1 MEKIRELFAKYKEQI
16 LYVFFGGL
24 TTLINWGAYALCYNV
39 LGVSNVPSVIIAW
52 ILGVAFAFVT
62 NKIWVFESRSFDT
75 KTVMRELWTF
85 VAARLATGLL
95 DLGIMYL
102 AVDVLG
108 GNGNVW
114 KLISNVIV
122 IILNYVF
129 SKCSKESRHKNR
141 AEDHLI
147 LRLKFYCWL
156 ALYLSSSACMR
167 AWGLSSLSREWSWLR
182 VAIMKDM
189 YLLISASMN
198 HSFWRSSEGR

>member
-1 MEKIRELFAKYKEQI
+1 MEKIKELFAKYKEQI

-39 LGVSNVPSVIIAW
+39 LGISNVPSVIIAW

-129 SKCSKESRHKNR
+129 SKLIVFRKQDKPEEEKE
-141 AEDHLI
+141 
-147 LRLKFYCWL
+147 
-156 ALYLSSSACMR
+156 
-167 AWGLSSLSREWSWLR
+167 
-182 VAIMKDM
+182 
-189 YLLISASMN
+189 
-198 HSFWRSSEGR
+198 

>member
-1 MEKIRELFAKYKEQI
+1 MDKIKALVLKYKEQI

-62 NKIWVFESRSFDT
+62 NKIWVFESRSFNT
-75 KTVMRELWTF
+75 QTVLRELWTF
-85 VAARLATGLL
+85 VAARLVTGLL

-129 SKCSKESRHKNR
+129 SKLIVFKKQEKPGEKET
-141 AEDHLI
+141 E
-147 LRLKFYCWL
+147 
-156 ALYLSSSACMR
+156 
-167 AWGLSSLSREWSWLR
+167 
-182 VAIMKDM
+182 
-189 YLLISASMN
+189 
-198 HSFWRSSEGR
+198 

>member
-1 MEKIRELFAKYKEQI
+1 MDKIKALVLKYKEQI

-75 KTVMRELWTF
+75 QTVLRELWTF
-85 VAARLATGLL
+85 VAARLVTGLL

-129 SKCSKESRHKNR
+129 SKLIVFKKQEKPGEKET
-141 AEDHLI
+141 E
-147 LRLKFYCWL
+147 
-156 ALYLSSSACMR
+156 
-167 AWGLSSLSREWSWLR
+167 
-182 VAIMKDM
+182 
-189 YLLISASMN
+189 
-198 HSFWRSSEGR
+198 

>member
-1 MEKIRELFAKYKEQI
+1 MEKIKELFAKYKEQI

-129 SKCSKESRHKNR
+129 SKLIVFRKQDKPEEEKE
-141 AEDHLI
+141 
-147 LRLKFYCWL
+147 
-156 ALYLSSSACMR
+156 
-167 AWGLSSLSREWSWLR
+167 
-182 VAIMKDM
+182 
-189 YLLISASMN
+189 
-198 HSFWRSSEGR
+198 

>member
-129 SKCSKESRHKNR
+129 SKLIVFKKQDKPEEEKE
-141 AEDHLI
+141 
-147 LRLKFYCWL
+147 
-156 ALYLSSSACMR
+156 
-167 AWGLSSLSREWSWLR
+167 
-182 VAIMKDM
+182 
-189 YLLISASMN
+189 
-198 HSFWRSSEGR
+198 

>member
-1 MEKIRELFAKYKEQI
+1 MEKLKGLFLKYKEQI

-24 TTLINWGAYALCYNV
+24 TTIINWGAYALCYNV

-75 KTVMRELWTF
+75 KTVLRELWTF

-114 KLISNVIV
+114 KLISNVVV

-129 SKCSKESRHKNR
+129 SK
-141 AEDHLI
+141 LI
-147 LRLKFYCWL
+147 VFRK
-156 ALYLSSSACMR
+156 R
-167 AWGLSSLSREWSWLR
+167 DGGDN
-182 VAIMKDM
+182 KD
-189 YLLISASMN
+189 AA
-198 HSFWRSSEGR
+198 

>member
-1 MEKIRELFAKYKEQI
+1 MEKIKELFTKYKEQI

-62 NKIWVFESRSFDT
+62 NKLWVFESRSFDT

-122 IILNYVF
+122 IILDYVF
-129 SKCSKESRHKNR
+129 SQLIVFRKQDKPEEEKE
-141 AEDHLI
+141 
-147 LRLKFYCWL
+147 
-156 ALYLSSSACMR
+156 
-167 AWGLSSLSREWSWLR
+167 
-182 VAIMKDM
+182 
-189 YLLISASMN
+189 
-198 HSFWRSSEGR
+198 

>member
-1 MEKIRELFAKYKEQI
+1 MEKLKGLFLKYKEQI

-24 TTLINWGAYALCYNV
+24 TTIINWGAYALCYNV

-75 KTVMRELWTF
+75 KTVLRELWTF

-114 KLISNVIV
+114 KLISNVVV

-129 SKCSKESRHKNR
+129 SKLIVFRKQDKPEEEKE
-141 AEDHLI
+141 
-147 LRLKFYCWL
+147 
-156 ALYLSSSACMR
+156 
-167 AWGLSSLSREWSWLR
+167 
-182 VAIMKDM
+182 
-189 YLLISASMN
+189 
-198 HSFWRSSEGR
+198 

>member
-1 MEKIRELFAKYKEQI
+1 MDKIKALALKYKEQI

-52 ILGVAFAFVT
+52 ILGVEFAFVT

-75 KTVMRELWTF
+75 KTVLRELWTF
-85 VAARLATGLL
+85 VAARLVTGLL

-129 SKCSKESRHKNR
+129 SKLIVFKKQEKPGEKET
-141 AEDHLI
+141 E
-147 LRLKFYCWL
+147 
-156 ALYLSSSACMR
+156 
-167 AWGLSSLSREWSWLR
+167 
-182 VAIMKDM
+182 
-189 YLLISASMN
+189 
-198 HSFWRSSEGR
+198 

>member
-1 MEKIRELFAKYKEQI
+1 MDKIKALALKYKEQI

-75 KTVMRELWTF
+75 KTVLRELWTF
-85 VAARLATGLL
+85 VAARLVTGLL

-129 SKCSKESRHKNR
+129 SKLIVFKKQEKPGEKET
-141 AEDHLI
+141 E
-147 LRLKFYCWL
+147 
-156 ALYLSSSACMR
+156 
-167 AWGLSSLSREWSWLR
+167 
-182 VAIMKDM
+182 
-189 YLLISASMN
+189 
-198 HSFWRSSEGR
+198 

>member
-1 MEKIRELFAKYKEQI
+1 MDKIKALVLKYKEQI

-75 KTVMRELWTF
+75 KTVLRELWTF
-85 VAARLATGLL
+85 VAARLVTGLL

-129 SKCSKESRHKNR
+129 SKLIVFKKQEKPGEKET
-141 AEDHLI
+141 E
-147 LRLKFYCWL
+147 
-156 ALYLSSSACMR
+156 
-167 AWGLSSLSREWSWLR
+167 
-182 VAIMKDM
+182 
-189 YLLISASMN
+189 
-198 HSFWRSSEGR
+198 

>member
-1 MEKIRELFAKYKEQI
+1 MEPTEHPDIFDRLMTLPGLRLLEPFYKKHKAVL
-16 LYVFFGGL
+16 LYLFFGGL
-24 TTLINWGAYALCYNV
+24 TTMINWGAYALCYNV

-75 KTVMRELWTF
+75 KTVLRELWTF

-114 KLISNVIV
+114 KLISNVVV

-129 SKCSKESRHKNR
+129 SK
-141 AEDHLI
+141 LI
-147 LRLKFYCWL
+147 VFRK
-156 ALYLSSSACMR
+156 R
-167 AWGLSSLSREWSWLR
+167 DGGDN
-182 VAIMKDM
+182 KD
-189 YLLISASMN
+189 AA
-198 HSFWRSSEGR
+198 

>member
-1 MEKIRELFAKYKEQI
+1 MEKLKGLFLKYKEQI

-24 TTLINWGAYALCYNV
+24 TTMINWGAYALCYNV

-75 KTVMRELWTF
+75 KTVLRELWTF

-114 KLISNVIV
+114 KLISNVVV

-129 SKCSKESRHKNR
+129 SK
-141 AEDHLI
+141 LI
-147 LRLKFYCWL
+147 VFRK
-156 ALYLSSSACMR
+156 R
-167 AWGLSSLSREWSWLR
+167 DGGDN
-182 VAIMKDM
+182 KD
-189 YLLISASMN
+189 AA
-198 HSFWRSSEGR
+198 

>member
-129 SKCSKESRHKNR
+129 SKLIVFRKQDKPEEEKE
-141 AEDHLI
+141 
-147 LRLKFYCWL
+147 
-156 ALYLSSSACMR
+156 
-167 AWGLSSLSREWSWLR
+167 
-182 VAIMKDM
+182 
-189 YLLISASMN
+189 
-198 HSFWRSSEGR
+198 

>member
-1 MEKIRELFAKYKEQI
+1 MEKIKELFAKYKEQI

-39 LGVSNVPSVIIAW
+39 LGVFNVPSVIIAW

-129 SKCSKESRHKNR
+129 SKLIVFRKQDKPEEEKE
-141 AEDHLI
+141 
-147 LRLKFYCWL
+147 
-156 ALYLSSSACMR
+156 
-167 AWGLSSLSREWSWLR
+167 
-182 VAIMKDM
+182 
-189 YLLISASMN
+189 
-198 HSFWRSSEGR
+198 

>member
-1 MEKIRELFAKYKEQI
+1 MEKIKELFTKYKEQI

-114 KLISNVIV
+114 KLISNVVV

-129 SKCSKESRHKNR
+129 SKLIVFRKQDKPEEEKE
-141 AEDHLI
+141 
-147 LRLKFYCWL
+147 
-156 ALYLSSSACMR
+156 
-167 AWGLSSLSREWSWLR
+167 
-182 VAIMKDM
+182 
-189 YLLISASMN
+189 
-198 HSFWRSSEGR
+198 

>member
-1 MEKIRELFAKYKEQI
+1 MEKIKELFAKYKEQI

-129 SKCSKESRHKNR
+129 SKLIVFRKQDKPEKEK
-141 AEDHLI
+141 E
-147 LRLKFYCWL
+147 
-156 ALYLSSSACMR
+156 
-167 AWGLSSLSREWSWLR
+167 
-182 VAIMKDM
+182 
-189 YLLISASMN
+189 
-198 HSFWRSSEGR
+198 

>member
-1 MEKIRELFAKYKEQI
+1 MAKIKALALKYKEQI

-75 KTVMRELWTF
+75 KTVLRELWTF
-85 VAARLATGLL
+85 VAARLVTGLL

-129 SKCSKESRHKNR
+129 SKLIVFKKQEKPGEKET
-141 AEDHLI
+141 E
-147 LRLKFYCWL
+147 
-156 ALYLSSSACMR
+156 
-167 AWGLSSLSREWSWLR
+167 
-182 VAIMKDM
+182 
-189 YLLISASMN
+189 
-198 HSFWRSSEGR
+198 